1 MIWMRACALVRC
13 ERIQYPSSSPL
24 LGAAPP
30 RVFPFLFFL
39 ASVDLRV
46 SNFKVAPCLACSDHM
61 CDSRPKGRYGSHRG
75 LEDVFIIHPAAEDPV
90 EGPIWHPNAARTF
103 ATHGAEVVVVVALLL
118 ERQQGH
124 VLVHLR
130 FRRRVHGHTF
140 GDTDVCERTGPF
152 LGLRPVQRNGRGERD
167 VVGRESQIRS
177 CSAIGRGRELSNPGG
192 ARNA

>member
-1 MIWMRACALVRC
+1 MDSMIWMRACALVRC

-24 LGAAPP
+24 LGASCH
-30 RVFPFLFFL
+30 LFGH
-39 ASVDLRV
+39 VDLRV

-61 CDSRPKGRYGSHRG
+61 CESRPKGRNGPHRG
-75 LEDVFIIHPAAEDPV
+75 WDEDVFIIHPAAEDPV

-177 CSAIGRGRELSNPGG
+177 CSAIGPGRELSNPGG